1 MTAAHCF
8 CNQENFKCEKKENKG
23 IYKWFPKYNLRTTVI
38 VHFGIQSGQVG
49 RVTSANT
56 RGLTKI
62 VVHPNY
68 SVGGTH

>member
-1 MTAAHCF
+1 MY
-8 CNQENFKCEKKENKG
+8 NF
-23 IYKWFPKYNLRTTVI
+23 RTFAI

-49 RVTSANT
+49 RVTAANT

-68 SVGGTH
+68 SVGGRQKDHPIKIQIILIK